1 MLGRHYGLPTR
12 ILDWSWN
19 PLVAL
24 YFAAQEDKT
33 TPGVDGCIWALERGR
48 MNLQMMGDR
57 RFLAADEPQVLN
69 IAELAFESKMDEFH
83 AKTGAPPRRRGFRV
97 PSASKFQ
104 LLEVL
109 GAIGIRKSSLFPD
122 LGALA
127 EDIKLRSM
135 LAGP

>member
-1 MLGRHYGLPTR
+1 
-12 ILDWSWN
+12 
-19 PLVAL
+19 
-24 YFAAQEDKT
+24 
-33 TPGVDGCIWALERGR
+33 

-83 AKTGAPPRRRGFRV
+83 AKTGAPPWRRGFRV
-97 PSASKFQ
+97 PSASKLQ